1 MARIDTQANRKVW
14 KQVNA
19 DHRRSQALFRYG
31 VLFVL
36 AAIVTGFLLLVGFTE
51 PPR

>member
-1 MARIDTQANRKVW
+1 MAKINTQANRKVW
-14 KQVNA
+14 KQIKGEHSR
-19 DHRRSQALFRYG
+19 DQALLRWG
-31 VLFVL
+31 VLLIL